1 MIILSS
7 TNSINA
13 YLGAWIT
20 AGIAIGGV
28 IFSALQAI
36 AMALGKYYIAK
47 HKSDNEVLIEQEKT
61 KQQKMATEKE
71 YREQIKNAFQDYY
84 TQTALSIYKKKQ
96 SENQIKAY
104 AVLISYLSN
113 IGYNSPIFHI
123 QEDIGRG
130 YYTSAD
136 HKFHDYLPDLKEQE
150 TRLLS
155 QLEFHL
161 PKEHTDDSED
171 LLSVQDSLQK
181 QTKPKETK
189 E

>member
-47 HKSDNEVLIEQEKT
+47 RKSDNEVLIEQEKT

-84 TQTALSIYKKKQ
+84 TQTVLSIW
-96 SENQIKAY
+96 QIARNN
-104 AVLISYLSN
+104 LN
-113 IGYNSPIFHI
+113 EFNG
-123 QEDIGRG
+123 
-130 YYTSAD
+130 AD
-136 HKFHDYLPDLKEQE
+136 
-150 TRLLS
+150 
-155 QLEFHL
+155 
-161 PKEHTDDSED
+161 
-171 LLSVQDSLQK
+171 
-181 QTKPKETK
+181 
-189 E
+189 